1 MQGGIE
7 GGREGKGQGRRRSR
21 EERKVGGGGRER
33 IEDRM
38 DRRGA
43 RTPAQ
48 PANTKG
54 NSK

>member
-1 MQGGIE
+1 MQGGVV
-7 GGREGKGQGRRRSR
+7 GGREGKGKERRRNR
-21 EERKVGGGGRER
+21 EGRKVGGGGRER

-48 PANTKG
+48 LANTKG